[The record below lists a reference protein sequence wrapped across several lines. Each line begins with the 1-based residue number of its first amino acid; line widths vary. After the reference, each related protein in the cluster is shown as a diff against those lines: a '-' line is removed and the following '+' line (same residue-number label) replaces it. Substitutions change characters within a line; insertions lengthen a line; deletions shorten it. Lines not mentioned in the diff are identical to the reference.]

1 MLTVAEWVDKV
12 HEITNQLE
20 SESSK
25 KLNSEIQ
32 RAQAYH
38 DGYVQACEDFG
49 KIMRSNIS
57 MNQG

>member
-1 MLTVAEWVDKV
+1 MLTVGELVDKV
-12 HEITNQLE
+12 HEITDQLE

-25 KLNSEIQ
+25 KLNYEMH

-49 KIMRSNIS
+49 RMMRSNIS
-57 MNQG
+57 ENQG